1 MNNKILY
8 KIKLTAAQSGL
19 KLEGQEK
26 DRMYDTKSFISEL
39 EKRNP
44 AQPEFIQAAGEVV
57 SNVIDVVN
65 DNPIYIKNKIL
76 ERITEPDRV
85 ISFKVEW
92 EDDNHEVQVN
102 KGYRVQFNNALGPYK
117 GGLRFHS
124 SVTLGS
130 LKFLGF
136 EQIFKNSLTG
146 LPMGGGKGGS
156 DFSPRGRSEGEILRF
171 CRAFMTELYKYIGP
185 DTDVPAG
192 DIGVGAR
199 EIGYLYGQYKKI
211 MTENTGV
218 LTGKTLGWGGSLI
231 RPEATGFGTMYFAD
245 EMLSYAG
252 DSLKGKRIA
261 VSGFGNVAWGAV
273 LKASEL
279 GAKVVT
285 ISGPDGY
292 VLDEEGISTP
302 EKAAFMLQLRASNND
317 IVRPYA
323 EKFRCQFVPGK
334 KPWEVP
340 VDMAF
345 PCAIQNELDLEDA
358 RQLVSN
364 GCRYVVETSNMGVS
378 AAAMDYLIENRIHLA
393 PGKAA
398 NAGGV
403 AVSGLEM
410 SQNAQH
416 LYWTREE
423 VDSRL
428 RHIMKEIHASCLR
441 EGMEDDGYVN
451 YVKGANIAG
460 FKKVADAMCQQGY

>member
-1 MNNKILY
+1 M
-8 KIKLTAAQSGL
+8 
-19 KLEGQEK
+19 
-26 DRMYDTKSFISEL
+26 
-39 EKRNP
+39 
-44 AQPEFIQAAGEVV
+44 
-57 SNVIDVVN
+57 
-65 DNPIYIKNKIL
+65 
-76 ERITEPDRV
+76 
-85 ISFKVEW
+85 
-92 EDDNHEVQVN
+92 
-102 KGYRVQFNNALGPYK
+102 
-117 GGLRFHS
+117 
-124 SVTLGS
+124 
-130 LKFLGF
+130 
-136 EQIFKNSLTG
+136 
-146 LPMGGGKGGS
+146 
-156 DFSPRGRSEGEILRF
+156 
-171 CRAFMTELYKYIGP
+171 
-185 DTDVPAG
+185 
-192 DIGVGAR
+192 
-199 EIGYLYGQYKKI
+199 
-211 MTENTGV
+211 
-218 LTGKTLGWGGSLI
+218 
-231 RPEATGFGTMYFAD
+231 
-245 EMLSYAG
+245 
-252 DSLKGKRIA
+252 
-261 VSGFGNVAWGAV
+261 
-273 LKASEL
+273 
-279 GAKVVT
+279 
-285 ISGPDGY
+285 
-292 VLDEEGISTP
+292 LDEEGISTP

>member
-1 MNNKILY
+1 
-8 KIKLTAAQSGL
+8 
-19 KLEGQEK
+19 
-26 DRMYDTKSFISEL
+26 MYDTKSFISEL

-398 NAGGV
+398 NA
-403 AVSGLEM
+403 L
-410 SQNAQH
+410 
-416 LYWTREE
+416 
-423 VDSRL
+423 
-428 RHIMKEIHASCLR
+428 K
-441 EGMEDDGYVN
+441 
-451 YVKGANIAG
+451 
-460 FKKVADAMCQQGY
+460 